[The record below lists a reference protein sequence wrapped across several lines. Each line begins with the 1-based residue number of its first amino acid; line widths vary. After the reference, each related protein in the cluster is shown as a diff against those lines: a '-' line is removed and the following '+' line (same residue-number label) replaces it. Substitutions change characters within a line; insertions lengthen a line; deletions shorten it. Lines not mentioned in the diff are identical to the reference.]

1 MMSALFR
8 EEALENQRERLW
20 GDVLLIQPLSFYLIT
35 GAVVIIVSLIGLF
48 LIYGTYARR
57 ENVSGY
63 LVPDR
68 GLVKIFAEQP
78 GIVTKTYVKEGIFVN
93 QGDKLYTVSTR
104 RNTDQSDDVDAL
116 ILLELEKSK
125 ANIEDKLAQQSHIHE
140 YEKVDFEQRSE
151 GLTNEIEQFKV
162 EIRMHEKRREVSQ
175 DRLDSL
181 KGLLDKEYV
190 AELDYKEL
198 QERFWDSQLRL
209 EESKRLLIGKQNQ
222 LTEILNQ
229 RQQLP
234 LKASIRIADLRQ
246 SLAEVN
252 QKLEEIKGR
261 RVYTLRAPT
270 AGRVTAQQA
279 LAGQAV
285 KTNTPLLAILP
296 ENSVLQ
302 AELFLPTRAV
312 GFVKPGQK
320 VLLLYSAFPY
330 QRFGLHE
337 GKLTRVTQT
346 ILSPNELPVPV
357 PLKEPVYRVIVK
369 PNNQVISAYGREFPL
384 QAGMLLKADI
394 ILDERSLG
402 KWLLDPLYGLKGRI

>member
-1 MMSALFR
+1 MSALFR

-20 GDVLLIQPLSFYLIT
+20 GDVILIQPLSFYLIT
-35 GAVVIIVSLIGLF
+35 AAVVIIVALIGLF
-48 LIYGTYARR
+48 LVYGTYARR

-63 LVPDR
+63 LVPDK

-78 GIVTKTYVKEGIFVN
+78 GIVTKTYVKEGTLVN
-93 QGDKLYTVSTR
+93 QGDKLYTISTQK
-104 RNTDQSDDVDAL
+104 NTDQSDDVDGL
-116 ILLELEKSK
+116 ILLELKKSK
-125 ANIEDKLAQQSHIHE
+125 ANIEDKITQQGQLNE
-140 YEKVDFEQRSE
+140 YEKANFEQRIT
-151 GLTNEIEQFKV
+151 GLANEIGQLKT
-162 EIRMHEKRREVSQ
+162 EIRMHQRRREVSQ

-181 KGLLDKEYV
+181 KGLHDKQYV
-190 AELDYKEL
+190 AKLEYKEL

-209 EESKRLLIGKQNQ
+209 EESKRLLISKQNAQ
-222 LTEILNQ
+222 SEILNQ
-229 RQQLP
+229 QQQLP
-234 LKASIRIADLRQ
+234 LKASIQIADLHQ
-246 SLAEVN
+246 SLADIN
-252 QKLEEIKGR
+252 QKMVEIKGR
-261 RVYTLRAPT
+261 RVYILRAPT
-270 AGRVTAQQA
+270 AGRITAQQA
-279 LAGQAV
+279 LTGQAV

-302 AELFLPTRAV
+302 AVLFVPTRAV

-337 GKLTRVTQT
+337 GELTQVTET

-357 PLKEPVYRVIVK
+357 PLKEPVYRVVVK
-369 PNNQVISAYGREFPL
+369 PKKQFISAYGREFPL

-402 KWLLDPLYGLKGRI
+402 KWLLDPIYGLKGRI